1 MTKKKII
8 VFLCKPRFSGFVNFV
23 QNAYTLIYFL
33 FVMLIGV
40 ICSEDIASFSLTVCL
55 KCTHNLEF
63 ELTCNV

>member
-1 MTKKKII
+1 MTKKKLFFFANPGLVGLWI
-8 VFLCKPRFSGFVNFV
+8 FV